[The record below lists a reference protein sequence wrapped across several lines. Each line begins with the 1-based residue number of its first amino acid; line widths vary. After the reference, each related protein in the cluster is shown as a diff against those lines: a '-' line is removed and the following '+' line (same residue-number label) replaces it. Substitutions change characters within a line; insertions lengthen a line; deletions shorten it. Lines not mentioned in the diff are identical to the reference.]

1 MTPPLARVLQQLAA
15 CVADEASRNPEFSNR
30 LAAILAR
37 PSVEAPAGSERGGT
51 LSQPVKGRGNRRAP
65 ALVDPLALMEQ
76 GEDTLRRALD
86 PLNVEQL
93 KDIVAEHGMDT
104 SKLALKWKSRDRLA
118 ELIVSTVRDRL
129 ARGDV
134 FRREV
139 ERSTPSAT

>member
-1 MTPPLARVLQQLAA
+1 MTAPLARLLRQLAA
-15 CVADEASRNPEFSNR
+15 CVADEASRNPEFADR
-30 LAAILAR
+30 LATVLAL
-37 PSVEAPAGSERGGT
+37 PSAGSPTGSDRGGT
-51 LSQPVKGRGNRRAP
+51 PSHPAGTRGNRRAP
-65 ALVDPLALMEQ
+65 ALVDPLTLMEQ

-86 PLNVEQL
+86 PLHLEQL

-129 ARGDV
+129 TRGDV

-139 ERSTPSAT
+139 